1 MSENDNLLPLSRNSN
16 CSQGARPQGSSE
28 CDGKNFQSSCP
39 TFYILHWLTGLGF
52 SGGMSH
58 RWNCGGETVLETG
71 DECIQA
77 IQSFITNQIGNDCG
91 VDPRFRWTERMK
103 IEYWELPREI
113 EHYPLGCFEKV
124 CRGMGWNGMSWK
136 WKGK

>member
-1 MSENDNLLPLSRNSN
+1 MPNFLYLTL
-16 CSQGARPQGSSE
+16 A
-28 CDGKNFQSSCP
+28 DGTRLF
-39 TFYILHWLTGLGF
+39 W
-52 SGGMSH
+52 GGMSH

-71 DECIQA
+71 DDFIQA